1 MLRRMAVSAALALFV
16 GRAASAKT
24 DRVTGRRVARDPKPL
39 ETRAGAG
46 AAGEPE
52 TLEVARGDVVEWKN
66 VDVVPHNVREDK
78 HVFWSKN
85 LDPGQTF
92 KWKANKKGKFL
103 NRCTLHPEMT
113 GTLTVK

>member
-1 MLRRMAVSAALALFV
+1 MIRRMAVAAALALLV
-16 GRAASAKT
+16 AGAASAKT
-24 DRVTGRRVARDPKPL
+24 HVVNGRGVGWDPK
-39 ETRAGAG
+39 
-46 AAGEPE
+46 

-85 LDPGQTF
+85 LDPGQSY

-103 NRCTLHPEMT
+103 YRCTLHPEMT